1 MENIATICST
11 NSKCRTVRRV
21 AAIRIAVWCLAFLCA
36 VVATVPANASVE
48 DAVKAAFLYNF
59 AKLTTWPSGSGP
71 ITVGVIGSSSA
82 GDMISA
88 VCNGKNAA
96 GRTLVVKHISSSE
109 ARSYQVVF
117 ICAPGGASSAAAAR
131 GAAVLTVGESPG
143 FAGSGGCIGFVL
155 ESGRVRFEINKANV
169 RKAHLELDGKLLN
182 LGKIVG

>member
-1 MENIATICST
+1 MENIAST
-11 NSKCRTVRRV
+11 LKVNRPHQITRVVVR
-21 AAIRIAVWCLAFLCA
+21 AKIIVWCIAFLCA
-36 VVATVPANASVE
+36 VVATAPAHASAE

-71 ITVGVIGSSSA
+71 IVVGVIGSSSA

-88 VCNGKNAA
+88 VCNGKDAG
-96 GRTLVVKHISSSE
+96 GRTLVVKHITSSE
-109 ARSYQVVF
+109 ARSCQVVF
-117 ICAPGGASSAAAAR
+117 VCAPDGASAAASAR
-131 GAAVLTVGESPG
+131 SAAVLTVGESPG